1 VGITSG
7 VNPIARG
14 DLRAR
19 LGTHRGIWV
28 QTIYLGICST
38 FLLLS
43 LPPEIGR
50 FELREANL
58 LLAFLVVQLVAVTYL
73 TSAFAS
79 SELALDGE
87 KGLPDLALSAFSP
100 HAVAVGKLASS
111 GAYACY
117 LVVVGMPLVTL
128 AAALR
133 GAALGTV
140 AAAGVL
146 IIAVATAA
154 GTWGAWLGGRLTSD
168 FTRSFVHWG
177 MLAGVFVGTTLL
189 PPPWS
194 LINPLRLLDLTV
206 RDGWTVSLAVVAAG
220 YAAAA
225 AAGGMLIRS
234 YIASARLDAVES

>member
-1 VGITSG
+1 M
-7 VNPIARG
+7 
-14 DLRAR
+14 
-19 LGTHRGIWV
+19 

-79 SELALDGE
+79 SELALEGE

-100 HAVAVGKLASS
+100 RAVAVGKLASS
-111 GAYACY
+111 AAYATY
-117 LVVVGMPLVTL
+117 LIAVGLPLVTL

-168 FTRSFVHWG
+168 FTRSFVHWA
-177 MLAGVFVGTTLL
+177 MLAGVFAGTTLL

-194 LINPLRLLDLTV
+194 LANPLRLLDLTV
-206 RDGWTVSLAVVAAG
+206 RDGWTISLGIVVVG
-220 YAAAA
+220 YAAVAV
-225 AAGGMLIRS
+225 AGGLLIRS
-234 YIASARLDAVES
+234 CIASARLDAVES